1 MSQLYTLPLA
11 DLQATIETV
20 GGKGASLARLSAAG
34 LPVPD
39 GFCVT
44 TAAYRCFVEDHGLQD
59 EILAIASDGDP
70 GQPASL
76 DKASRRIGE
85 LFERCA
91 MPEGIAASIRE
102 AYAGLGAG
110 NMVVAV
116 RSSATAED
124 LPGMSFAGQQDT
136 YLNMSGETAVLDAV
150 KRCWA
155 SLWTAR
161 AIDYRAR
168 NGIAAEEVSLAV
180 VVQELVPADAAGV
193 MFTANPL
200 TGARGETVINAAWG
214 LGESIVGGQVT
225 PDTIIVDK
233 VSGKTTEQHIHEKE
247 VMTVCVPGGTRERPV
262 PPDRRDRAVLS
273 AAHVAELVHLGVT
286 IEDLYG
292 RPMDI
297 EWALHDGH
305 IFIVQARSIT
315 TLDDLDLHDPAAGQ
329 WNDSLT
335 GDYLWTSTNFGEAF
349 PDVMTPCTWSLAQ
362 ITLAEA
368 MPTMG
373 PIRPYG
379 NVGGRLYGNLSAMA
393 SWMAT
398 IGIGPRRSARMIE
411 DILGRLPEGV
421 EIPTVRLP
429 RLRLVR
435 SALPGVVRREFRSRA
450 SHRRLPAFLQTA
462 PKRCDVLR
470 ARAQAASSPQE
481 LAAMWD
487 GEVAPLGQEAVQI
500 FYAAIHQGGN
510 ALLSTRK
517 KLQKLVGQQDADVLL
532 TGPRGQGGHLA
543 SLGLLLGL
551 TQLSKGE
558 IDRATFTQTFG
569 HRGPHESEVSA
580 PRPAE
585 DPDWIDKQLAGLS
598 QANQDAGALLAR
610 QEAAREAVWHR
621 LRELHPRQQT
631 RIQRLVDRWASIAH
645 EREAS
650 RSELIR
656 VGWVVR
662 SFVLRAGALTGQG
675 DDVYFLSIDEI
686 LALLDGDLTPLSTVS
701 SRRATYERYRALP
714 SYPALIRGPFD
725 PFVWAADPHRRSD
738 IFDASTGFRAPA
750 SAAITGFA
758 GSAGIVEGQVRV
770 LMSAEEGDQLQ
781 PGEILV
787 TTVTNVGW
795 TPLFPRAAAVVTDVG
810 APLSHAA
817 IVARELGIPAVV
829 GCGNATMRLHTG
841 DRVRVDGAA
850 GTVEIVKAHELVSES
865 NKP

>member
-273 AAHVAELVHLGVT
+273 AAHVAELVRLGVT

-305 IFIVQARSIT
+305 IFIVQARPIT
-315 TLDDLDLHDPAAGQ
+315 TLNDHDLHDLAAIQ

-335 GDYLWTSTNFGEAF
+335 GDYLWTITNYGEAV
-349 PDVMTPCTWSLAQ
+349 PDVMTPCTWSLVQ
-362 ITLAEA
+362 IALADVN
-368 MPTMG
+368 PTPG
-373 PIRPYG
+373 PTPLYG
-379 NVGGRLYGNLSAMA
+379 NIGGRLYGNLSATA
-393 SWMAT
+393 SLVAT
-398 IGIGPRRSARMIE
+398 LGIGPRRVARMIE

-421 EIPTVRLP
+421 DIPIVRLSL
-429 RLRLVR
+429 LRLVPR
-435 SALPGVVRREFRSRA
+435 TVRAVLRVRA
-450 SHRRLPAFLQTA
+450 NHRRLPAFLQTA
-462 PKRCDVLR
+462 PKRCDALR
-470 ARAQAASSPQE
+470 AQTQSASSPQE

-487 GEVAPLGQEAVQI
+487 SEVAPFAHDAFQLVEAATQ
-500 FYAAIHQGGN
+500 QGGN
-510 ALLSTRK
+510 ALLSTRR
-517 KLQKLVGQQDADVLL
+517 KLQRLVGQMDADALL
-532 TGPRGQGGHLA
+532 TGPSGQGAHLA
-543 SLGLLLGL
+543 SLGPLLAL
-551 TQLSKGE
+551 TQLSRGE
-558 IDRATFTQTFG
+558 IDRETFAQTFG
-569 HRGPHESEVSA
+569 HRGPHELEVSM

-585 DPDWIDKQLAGLS
+585 EPDWIDKQLAGLR
-598 QANQDAGALLAR
+598 QANEDAGALLAR
-610 QEAAREAVWHR
+610 QEVAREAVWHGLHER
-621 LRELHPRQQT
+621 HPRQEA
-631 RIQRLVDRWASIAH
+631 RIRRLVDRWAAISH

-650 RSELIR
+650 RSEVVR
-656 VGWVVR
+656 AYWVLR

-675 DDVYFLSIDEI
+675 DDVFFLSIDEI
-686 LALLDGDLTPLSTVS
+686 LALLAGDLTPLSTVS

-725 PFVWAADPHRRSD
+725 PFAWAADPHRRSD
-738 IFDASTGFRAPA
+738 MFDASTDSQAPS

-758 GSAGIVEGQVRV
+758 GSAGIAEGQVRV